1 MECYHL
7 WFHDRWMPST
17 TKRTK
22 ICTRVGRGLWYPT
35 GSLRG
40 CWCAAGTG
48 DERGP
53 TATNG
58 TIARHTRTFT
68 MRKLIPCTFVD
79 GFHFVVMIMTNIHHP
94 SSLPT
99 QIKDM
104 FCHMSYHR
112 IIRRTPLRI
121 LDYSC
126 CVCLYLLSLSLIHR
140 CRRSTHATWIVFHT
154 LKSSMALGLI

>member
-1 MECYHL
+1 MACGILLGVFEGVGVLLGRVMSEGQRPPMAPCEYHVPFRL
-7 WFHDRWMPST
+7 PFLAVLTRIR
-17 TKRTK
+17 RT
-22 ICTRVGRGLWYPT
+22 
-35 GSLRG
+35 S
-40 CWCAAGTG
+40 
-48 DERGP
+48 
-53 TATNG
+53 
-58 TIARHTRTFT
+58 ARHTRTFT

-104 FCHMSYHR
+104 FCHMSYHC